1 MLRIRFYNYETKTP
15 TEALS
20 LGRGGEYTVITYNS
34 YSYFVLSPPIY
45 FGLVLAAMS
54 FAFPI

>member
-1 MLRIRFYNYETKTP
+1 MLRIRFYNYETNTP
-15 TEALS
+15 AEALS
-20 LGRGGEYTVITYNS
+20 IGRGSEYIVITYNV

-45 FGLVLAAMS
+45 FGLVLAAIS